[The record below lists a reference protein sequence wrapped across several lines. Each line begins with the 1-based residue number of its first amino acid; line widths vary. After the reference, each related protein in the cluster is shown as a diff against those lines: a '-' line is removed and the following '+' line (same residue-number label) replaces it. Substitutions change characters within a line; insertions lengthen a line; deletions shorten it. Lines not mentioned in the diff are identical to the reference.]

1 MTQLEKDFV
10 WGRGRGTD
18 RPSKLAEIMGVRYR
32 FWGKVLGRLQDYLV
46 VQAELTDDEIDRRAD
61 LVGSAE
67 QAALEDPLNR
77 KVIFRAPS

>member
-18 RPSKLAEIMGVRYR
+18 RPSKLAEVMGAHYR

-61 LVGSAE
+61 LVGSTE

-77 KVIFRAPS
+77 KVIFRAAS